1 VADEEIALLNDGLK
15 LDEKAPMFAKQH
27 HGHARC
33 YRRTADSYKQVP
45 MALAALPD
53 SPRAGCLAT
62 SPPVTDTLHMDSRG
76 NGDTPAL
83 FLHSFAGD
91 STHWSPALEAL
102 APRRRVVAFDFS
114 GHGLSPAARGR
125 YSVRRLAQDVLTV
138 ANAQNLEHF
147 ALVGHSLGA
156 LVAAEFAAAGPQ
168 RVKKLILVD
177 PPPAPGALPAE
188 AVRKIRESLA
198 RDPYATVEQF
208 WQQGP
213 FVGARPETERRLLAS
228 LRKLARNAAVE
239 LTEDSLSYDA
249 RPALHQFDG
258 PKYAIVTPENDAP
271 LSLHHA
277 VSDIEYAVVEGT
289 GHWIQLDRPTEFVA
303 VLERLLRR

>member
-1 VADEEIALLNDGLK
+1 
-15 LDEKAPMFAKQH
+15 M
-27 HGHARC
+27 
-33 YRRTADSYKQVP
+33 
-45 MALAALPD
+45 
-53 SPRAGCLAT
+53 
-62 SPPVTDTLHMDSRG
+62 TDTLNMDSRG
-76 NGDTPAL
+76 SGDTPVL

-91 STHWSPALEAL
+91 CTHWAPVLEAL

-114 GHGLSPAARGR
+114 GHGLSPAVRGR
-125 YSVRRLAQDVLTV
+125 YSIRRLAQDVLTV

-147 ALVGHSLGA
+147 VLVGHSLGA
-156 LVAAEFAAAGPQ
+156 LVATEFAAAGPQ

-177 PPPAPGALPAE
+177 PPPAPGALPAD
-188 AVRKIRESLA
+188 AIRKIRDSLA
-198 RDPYATVEQF
+198 QDPYATIEQY

-228 LRKLARNAAVE
+228 LRKLARNAAIE

-249 RPALHQFDG
+249 RVSLRQYNG
-258 PKYAIVTPENDAP
+258 PKYAIVTIANDTP

-277 VSDIEYAVVEGT
+277 VPDVEYAVIEGT
-289 GHWIQLDRPTEFVA
+289 GHWIHLDRPAEFIA